1 MEKWAL
7 QYKLINSSPEYV
19 FKWLEDNSDKIAF
32 ECRAELE
39 EALLSRNNS
48 LINLGLALYGI
59 EQEVGYKLF
68 CRDDD
73 IIKKAVLSGN
83 TVQGI
88 LQSQSWLKS
97 EGLVAQLI
105 SEWNEDLLSALFNN
119 PNIEDSM
126 LCGLF
131 EREEKYSST
140 DDDKWMTLVFYASS
154 NKRLKERYDD
164 TLIDGLN
171 ESYYNKVFT
180 SAWWLFDRFPQT
192 ELAFNVLSRL
202 SSTLIA
208 ERPSDMDVMKVI
220 EKWKPQTEDEN
231 VGWSDL
237 REVLVR
243 LIPTYSDMFKS
254 LKDSDDVALRRGYYK
269 NIDRPQLSDVNE
281 GFKKDSKDF
290 LDSAIYNK
298 VMYQNAEVRTA
309 LSQACWDY
317 EPDDVFSRFDYP
329 NYFNGQSA
337 RWAREY
343 PEWFKDADS
352 GEVSFDGIEDYQ
364 KRVEKRIKSLGRQV
378 LQIHN
383 NLIGKTAEY
392 NPFDDEHEGAL
403 STIKSEISTIRTL
416 VLKIQDSNPYTWF
429 RWITLLIIALAIL
442 SKLT

>member
-7 QYKLINSSPEYV
+7 QYKLVNSSPEYV
-19 FKWLEDNSDKIAF
+19 FKWLEDNSDRIAF

-48 LINLGLALYGI
+48 LINLGLALHGI

-68 CRDDD
+68 CSADDT
-73 IIKKAVLSGN
+73 IKKAVLSGN
-83 TVQGI
+83 TVQGV
-88 LQSQSWLKS
+88 LVSGSWLKS
-97 EGLVAQLI
+97 EGIVAQLI

-119 PNIEDSM
+119 PKIEDSM
-126 LCGLF
+126 LCELF
-131 EREEKYSST
+131 ERKEPYTSI
-140 DDDKWMTLVFYASS
+140 DDVKWMMLVFYASS
-154 NKRLKERYDD
+154 NKRLKEHYDD
-164 TLIDGLN
+164 TWIDGWGA
-171 ESYYNKVFT
+171 SSYNKVFT

-237 REVLVR
+237 REALVR

-269 NIDRPQLSDVNE
+269 NIAGPKLSDVNE
-281 GFKKDSKDF
+281 GFKKDCKDF
-290 LDSAIYNK
+290 LDAALYNK
-298 VMYQNAEVRTA
+298 AMYKNSEVREA
-309 LSQACWDY
+309 LSNACW
-317 EPDDVFSRFDYP
+317 EAPDEFSNMDYP
-329 NYFNGQSA
+329 NRFNVHCA
-337 RWAREY
+337 HIAREY
-343 PEWFKDADS
+343 PEWFKDAYS

-392 NPFDDEHEGAL
+392 NPFDDAHEGAL